1 MRLEKTM
8 SEFDLEFIEK
18 MKDSNKY
25 LASIIRCEDVIDTLN
40 TYLAFKNNASV
51 HFYPEQIEEIM
62 DLLIDMKSMVFEYS
76 DAFEKMQNRIEELE
90 EKSALWDNL
99 FKPQ

>member
-1 MRLEKTM
+1 M
-8 SEFDLEFIEK
+8 SEFDLEFVEK

-40 TYLAFKNNASV
+40 TYLAFKNNAAV
-51 HFYPEQIEEIM
+51 HFYPAQIEQIM

-90 EKSALWDNL
+90 EKITQWDNL

>member
-1 MRLEKTM
+1 M

>member
-1 MRLEKTM
+1 M
-8 SEFDLEFIEK
+8 SESDLEFIEK

-62 DLLIDMKSMVFEYS
+62 NLLIDMKSMVFEYS
-76 DAFEKMQNRIEELE
+76 EAFEKLQDILDEST
-90 EKSALWDNL
+90 EKNSQWDNL